1 MLRIYRWADGA
12 VLSLFIEHLFD
23 VSTSDFVSLTTAVH
37 VEEACIR
44 HGLHGTAREI
54 CGDNFTVEPQ
64 SFERWKALAKL
75 RVTGQDCSQKSRSHE
90 SLCDALGREKLNQR

>member
-37 VEEACIR
+37 VEEACVG
-44 HGLHGTAREI
+44 HGLHGTACEI
-54 CGDNFTVEPQ
+54 GSDNLAIEPQ
-64 SFERWKALAKL
+64 SFE
-75 RVTGQDCSQKSRSHE
+75 
-90 SLCDALGREKLNQR
+90 